1 VFAGQPDGSNSTK
14 GLKTCLI
21 SNNQC
26 PFEEPIL
33 LSFSGGDQINGWTR
47 ANDYSN
53 KPEIVSPVA
62 MSHPQ
67 PHQAGQFERMRHR
80 MLWLT
85 IAAIVMVALFIRLDD
100 LRAWIDQ
107 PHKAFYNGQPILTNF
122 DGYFYLS
129 LARDLLE
136 HEYDPVDTFRGV
148 PESQKR
154 PMPPPLIS
162 LVTAAIAKISSVSID
177 WIAALLPAFLGL
189 FLAVPLY
196 LFSRLFGG
204 GVMALVALSVGLSA
218 RYYVYRSSV
227 GWFDTDCLN
236 ATFALMITYLFLRF
250 GMVSTYRR
258 YAYLTGGFC
267 VFLFFL
273 LWWDQ
278 TRTAVTMIALCP
290 LTVVMALFY
299 RPQGRERW
307 LALATVAVI
316 VSGLLV
322 WNGPQVFRL
331 PVEKTLVAL
340 GYITKTQSG
349 QFPNTAQS
357 VMEQMRPGFQSLA
370 RISTGNLATFIIGL
384 AGLTWMLIIQT
395 RRAAPLMVVFGLGCL
410 AFLFARRFTI
420 FLNPFLAIGLGYAAQ
435 QLWDFRSKWPFLK
448 YIAPAGALLVC
459 IFSAKDSLHRVYW
472 PKEIPPIVEGMQLL
486 SQTTAGNALIW
497 AWWDHG
503 YPLRYWSQRATI
515 NDGSLHNGPRTVSN
529 AIPLSSMNPRQ
540 AANFIQFYAVRGVQG
555 LQTVIDRS
563 GTPTAGMRLMQR
575 VFEAGPEQAESV
587 LGMSGLVPVDEWRRF
602 FFPPQE
608 RDIYLFLDLRL
619 ARTAYWWH
627 WFGTWDMASQ
637 EGTHGQF
644 QLFRNCR
651 LGKQRLEGPELSI
664 DLASGVLILQQRRLP
679 LARFYHNDGRHVRRI
694 DYPRSKGLFF
704 AFHEASRV
712 GALMDRTFSETVFNQ
727 LYMYENPDL
736 RYFSLHAQR
745 FPYYQIWQVTSDTAD
760 VHHPNEKN
768 VPSEPEN

>member
-1 VFAGQPDGSNSTK
+1 MP
-14 GLKTCLI
+14 
-21 SNNQC
+21 
-26 PFEEPIL
+26 
-33 LSFSGGDQINGWTR
+33 
-47 ANDYSN
+47 
-53 KPEIVSPVA
+53 
-62 MSHPQ
+62 HPQ
-67 PHQAGQFERMRHR
+67 PHQAERFERMRHR

-85 IAAIVMVALFIRLDD
+85 IAAILMAALFIRLDD
-100 LRAWIDQ
+100 LRAWTDH
-107 PHKAFYNGQPILTNF
+107 PHKAFYNGRPILINF

-136 HEYDPVDTFRGV
+136 HEYDPTDALRGV
-148 PESQKR
+148 PELQKR
-154 PMPPPLIS
+154 PMPPPLMS
-162 LVTAAIAKISSVSID
+162 LVTAAVAMISSVSID

-189 FLAVPLY
+189 FLALPLY

-204 GVMALVALSVGLSA
+204 GVMVLVALSVGLGA
-218 RYYVYRSSV
+218 RYFVYRSNV

-236 ATFALMITYLFLRF
+236 ATFALMMTYLFLRF
-250 GMVSTYRR
+250 GLVSTYRR
-258 YAYLTGGFC
+258 YAYLAGGFC
-267 VFLFFL
+267 VFFLFL

-278 TRTAVTMIALCP
+278 TRTAVMMIALCP
-290 LTVVMALFY
+290 LAVVLALFY
-299 RPQGRERW
+299 RPKGRERW
-307 LALATVAVI
+307 LAIAVVAVI
-316 VSGLLV
+316 LAGLLL

-340 GYITKTQSG
+340 GYITKTQFG

-357 VMEQMRPGFQSLA
+357 VMEQTRPELQSLA

-384 AGLTWMLIIQT
+384 AGLAWLLIDQ
-395 RRAAPLMVVFGLGCL
+395 RYRALPLMVVFGLGCL

-420 FLNPFLAIGLGYAAQ
+420 FLNPVLALGLGYSAQ
-435 QLWDFRSKWPFLK
+435 RLWDFRSKWPFLK
-448 YIAPAGALLVC
+448 YIAPVGALLVC
-459 IFSAKDSLHRVYW
+459 LLSAKESLHQVYW

-486 SQTTAGNALIW
+486 SQTTSANALVW

-529 AIPLSSMNPRQ
+529 AIPLSSKSPRQ
-540 AANFIQFYAVRGVQG
+540 AANFMQFYVVRGVQG
-555 LQTVIDRS
+555 LQKVIERS
-563 GTPTAGMRLMQR
+563 ETPAAGLRLMQR
-575 VFEAGPEQAESV
+575 VFEAGPEQAESI
-587 LGMSGLVPVDEWRRF
+587 LDSSGLAPVDEWRRF

-637 EGTHGQF
+637 DGTHGQF

-651 LGKQRLEGPELSI
+651 LGNHRLEGGGLSI
-664 DLASGVLILQQRRLP
+664 DLATGVLALQERSLP
-679 LARFYHNDGRHVRRI
+679 LVRFYHNDGRQIRRI
-694 DYPRSKGLFF
+694 DFPRSKGLIF
-704 AFHEASRV
+704 AYHEASRV
-712 GALMDRTFSETVFNQ
+712 GALMDKMFSDTVFNQ

-745 FPYYQIWQVTSDTAD
+745 FPYFQIWQVTSDTAGT
-760 VHHPNEKN
+760 PTSAK
-768 VPSEPEN
+768 